1 MNTSQAR
8 NWQQNRVPS
17 PQKNKQITI
26 KVKKQNWITKGEK
39 ILYSIVAAC
48 LIIMS
53 TYLVF
58 YSSSTDS
65 LNRELQTLENAVQ
78 NQQITNESLQFQ
90 VKELSRPERIT
101 SIAKENGLKIQ
112 DAKVKQANLLNN

>member
-17 PQKNKQITI
+17 PQKDKQITI
-26 KVKKQNWITKGEK
+26 KVKKQSWITKGEK
-39 ILYSIVAAC
+39 ILYSAVAAC
-48 LIIMS
+48 LILMS
-53 TYLVF
+53 TYFVF
-58 YSSSTDS
+58 YSSSTDR
-65 LNRELQTLENAVQ
+65 LNREVQTLENTVQ
-78 NQQITNESLQFQ
+78 NQYIANESLQFQ

-112 DAKVKQANLLNN
+112 DAKVKQADILSN